1 MQSSVDPLKP
11 TVVPLTLVVKKLK
24 GLTADFQAAGRFLP
38 MHQQVM
44 DTRMLDPAVQAQ
56 VYQNMGQYT
65 VSPLFSPL
73 PTQNL

>member
-1 MQSSVDPLKP
+1 
-11 TVVPLTLVVKKLK
+11 
-24 GLTADFQAAGRFLP
+24 

-65 VSPLFSPL
+65 VSALFSPL